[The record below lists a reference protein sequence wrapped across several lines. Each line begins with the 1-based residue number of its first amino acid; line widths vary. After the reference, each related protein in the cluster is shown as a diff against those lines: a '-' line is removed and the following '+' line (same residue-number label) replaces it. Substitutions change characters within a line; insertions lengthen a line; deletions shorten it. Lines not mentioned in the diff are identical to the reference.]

1 VTSSVHTL
9 CTTCAPSE
17 VIRRNKIAK
26 PFVENGLA
34 KQARN
39 QGGEGGIR
47 SGRVSQALNGHQF
60 APKVL
65 QHLRLASL
73 RSVLVVCGSLAIFGI
88 IFSTNVAQLGS
99 LTGTSST
106 VVTTALRSVPWPVLS
121 AATPLLPN
129 RVSELGWLPSTPVFT
144 RCTISRPARI
154 REKNWAGD
162 PSFGGRALMILCG
175 VMAAAAIVP
184 GSSASG
190 KRSAGGA
197 NNADRKRLQ
206 EETAAAADRIA
217 AEAHAAMPRSK
228 AESVGAI
235 YVRFSTL
242 FQDSAVDQIR
252 ELYDFAVANKIFVP
266 RDYVFFDLGV
276 RGHKNQREGLD
287 QLRSILAAKKVQV
300 LLLFATNR
308 LFRKV
313 YLTLQF
319 VDQTAVE
326 NGIRCVFLK
335 SGIDT
340 ANKDQWQSLL
350 HMRAMVDEFQV
361 RVNADHIRAALK
373 GMFLEGLVRGTLH
386 LGYTGTP
393 LAGKLTKRGRPR
405 RRLVINDDEAKIVRL
420 IFEWYVNDRLSL
432 NEIAQKLNGMP
443 EVPKPRNSARWRH
456 DSVRAVLLRETYRG
470 LWNFSVTERK
480 FLSSKDYTRQ
490 IPRDAPLNQ
499 TTFENLRIVSD
510 ALWFAAQQRLAKN
523 KRVRGRKSKSP
534 GADPSPR
541 ILSGLFWCPEH
552 DRPLRA
558 CSVFGNY
565 LGCPSCATMEA
576 GARVLFSKAHRH
588 VVLQLLCKRLTE
600 LIRLD
605 SELVAKIVLECQSHG
620 AAIQRPDKGEI
631 ARLEKLTGDL
641 KRKIDFNLL
650 HPGETDED
658 LKESADV
665 VRSLRA
671 ERTEAHNQ
679 LALMRAVADEPVRVP
694 SEEEV
699 RDMLRH
705 FDDVLRRAAAGQIGD
720 DQGSARDILETLTG
734 GRIDMYQ
741 QGERRDMRGWLQG
754 RFTVRLLDV
763 LVEKIAGAGPAKG
776 DEGVEVAIDF
786 KRPRKTDVDADEA
799 IRLWLDGNMNKEI
812 AEQFGSKDSYI
823 SRLLR
828 IGAERMGTT
837 VEALKSQRK
846 RRPVD
851 PSRAPRYQLIADE
864 VKSLW
869 WDALYPLAEVARKLR
884 CSTTTV
890 TTAIR
895 HWHESRRVP
904 VPEFNDWSRR
914 LEERV
919 VALFDENI
927 LEIHEIGDAVHLGR
941 TRVMVIVRDVY
952 RRLGKESPDGRT
964 RRSRLKGEQT
974 SIRPVS
980 T

>member
-1 VTSSVHTL
+1 
-9 CTTCAPSE
+9 
-17 VIRRNKIAK
+17 
-26 PFVENGLA
+26 
-34 KQARN
+34 
-39 QGGEGGIR
+39 
-47 SGRVSQALNGHQF
+47 VSA
-60 APKVL
+60 
-65 QHLRLASL
+65 
-73 RSVLVVCGSLAIFGI
+73 
-88 IFSTNVAQLGS
+88 T
-99 LTGTSST
+99 
-106 VVTTALRSVPWPVLS
+106 LRSVPWPELS
-121 AATPLLPN
+121 AATPLLLN
-129 RVSELGWLPSTPVFT
+129 RVSESGWLPSTPVFT
-144 RCTISRPARI
+144 RCRISRPARI

-162 PSFGGRALMILCG
+162 PSFGGRALMMLCG
-175 VMAAAAIVP
+175 GMAAAAIVP
-184 GSSASG
+184 GSFASG
-190 KRSAGGA
+190 QGSARGA

-206 EETAAAADRIA
+206 AETAAAADRIS
-217 AEAHAAMPRSK
+217 AEAHLAMPCSK

-252 ELYDFAVANKIFVP
+252 ELYDFAVASKIFVP

-276 RGHKNQREGLD
+276 RGCKNQRDGLD
-287 QLRSILAAKKVQV
+287 QLRLVLKAKKVQV

-340 ANKDQWQSLL
+340 ADKDQWQSLL

-361 RVNADHIRAALK
+361 RFSSDHIRAALK
-373 GMFLEGLVRGTLH
+373 GMFLERLVRGTLH
-386 LGYTGTP
+386 LGYTGEP
-393 LAGKLTKRGRPR
+393 IAGKLTKRGRPR
-405 RRLVINDDEAKIVRL
+405 RRIVINDAEAKIVRL

-443 EVPKPRNSARWRH
+443 DVSKPRNSTRWRH
-456 DSVRAVLLRETYRG
+456 DSVRAVLLRKTYRG

-490 IPRDAPLNQ
+490 IPRDAPLSE

-523 KRVRGRKSKSP
+523 KSVRGRTSKSP
-534 GADPSPR
+534 SVDPSPR
-541 ILSGLFWCPEH
+541 ILSGLFWCPDH
-552 DRPLRA
+552 NRPLRA
-558 CSVFGNY
+558 CSAFGNY

-576 GARVLFSKAHRH
+576 SGRALFSKAHRH

-605 SELVAKIVLECQSHG
+605 SELVAKIVLECQSHA

-641 KRKIDFNLL
+641 KRKIDFNLH

-665 VRSLRA
+665 VRRLRV

-699 RDMLRH
+699 RDLLRH
-705 FDDVLRRAAAGQIGD
+705 FDDVLHRAAAGQIGD
-720 DQGSARDILETLTG
+720 DQDSARDILETLTG

-741 QGERRDMRGWLQG
+741 QGERKEMRGWLRG

-763 LVEKIAGAGPAKG
+763 LVEKIAGARPAKS
-776 DEGVEVAIDF
+776 DEGIAVAIDF

-799 IRLWLDGNMNKEI
+799 IRIWLDGHMSKEI
-812 AEQFGSKDSYI
+812 ATKLGLGETYV

-837 VEALKSQRK
+837 VEALKGQRK
-846 RRPVD
+846 KRPAD
-851 PSRAPRYQLIADE
+851 PSRVPGYQKIADE
-864 VKSLW
+864 AKVLW
-869 WDALYPLAEVARKLR
+869 WDELYPLAEVARRLR
-884 CSTTTV
+884 CSSTTV
-890 TTAIR
+890 ERAIG
-895 HWHESRRVP
+895 HWHESRSISVP
-904 VPEFNDWSRR
+904 KYKDWSRR

-919 VALFDENI
+919 VVLFDENVLGI
-927 LEIHEIGDAVHLGR
+927 QQIGEAVHLGR
-941 TRVMVIVRDVY
+941 TRVMEIVRDVY
-952 RRLGKESPDGRT
+952 RRLGKELPDGRT
-964 RRSRLKGEQT
+964 RRSQLKGDQ
-974 SIRPVS
+974 S
-980 T
+980 TVRSFST